1 MSLGTYNSKG
11 NNKKND
17 YSPVTYSPV
26 KFFNS
31 ESKID
36 PSTLNFSFWKS
47 LLKVSITP
55 LKVAQGSATEMDK
68 DNVIDIYLSPMKAK
82 LFFQYAE
89 DFRNNPNKF
98 TNVGIGTNKGIIYLT
113 SGKTEF
119 NIESLFV
126 VIKLMNFD
134 EGTVTSCIAY
144 EFNRNNFGITD
155 YTGGTEFNKNYDFAE
170 FVEFDMFLDVIKSYV
185 ESVNYA
191 IAATV
196 VDNNKFDVARITG
209 RIASIQ
215 EKLGIESGKKS
226 YNGNSGNNNYWNNN
240 GSSNLSS
247 SSLNISSSSSNSNGP
262 EQYDNLNQLVDDIS
276 SILVED

>member
-31 ESKID
+31 DSKID

-55 LKVAQGSATEMDK
+55 LKVVQGSATEMDK
-68 DNVIDIYLSPMKAK
+68 DNNIDIYLSPMKAK
-82 LFFQYAE
+82 LFLQYAE
-89 DFRNNPNKF
+89 DFRKNPNKF

-113 SGKTEF
+113 SGKSEF
-119 NIESLFV
+119 NTESLFV
-126 VIKLMNFD
+126 VIKLMNFE

-155 YTGGTEFNKNYDFAE
+155 YAGGTEFNKNYDFAE
-170 FVEFDMFLDVIKSYV
+170 FVEFDMFLDVIRSYV

-196 VDNNKFDVARITG
+196 VDNNKFDVARISNKIG
-209 RIASIQ
+209 SIQ
-215 EKLGIESGKKS
+215 EKLGIETGKKS
-226 YNGNSGNNNYWNNN
+226 YNGSSNNSSYWNNN
-240 GSSNLSS
+240 GSSNSS
-247 SSLNISSSSSNSNGP
+247 SSPAMNTSSGSSNGP